1 MEIVAN
7 AIQAVP
13 ANQDVLFTNV
23 SVSGSPSILWRE
35 GSGLV
40 TLRGLPNGQCR
51 ARFRAS
57 FGANVAVEE
66 TETVGP
72 ISLSLSINGEPVPTS
87 RMISTPAAVDEYNN
101 VSADIYIDVPIGC
114 CTQLSV
120 ENTSD
125 ITINVQNANFI
136 VERVA

>member
-40 TLRGLPNGQCR
+40 TLRGLPNG
-51 ARFRAS
+51 
-57 FGANVAVEE
+57 
-66 TETVGP
+66 
-72 ISLSLSINGEPVPTS
+72 
-87 RMISTPAAVDEYNN
+87 
-101 VSADIYIDVPIGC
+101 
-114 CTQLSV
+114 
-120 ENTSD
+120 
-125 ITINVQNANFI
+125 
-136 VERVA
+136 

>member
-66 TETVGP
+66 TETVEP
-72 ISLSLSINGEPVPTS
+72 ISLSISINGEPVPTS

-120 ENTSD
+120 KNTSA

>member
-66 TETVGP
+66 TETVEP
-72 ISLSLSINGEPVPTS
+72 ISLSISINGEPVPTS

-114 CTQLSV
+114 CTQLSI
-120 ENTSD
+120 ENTSA